1 MKRSDRRHVT
11 ALILSANLQSQMSRS
26 SPSTYLEIKAYVR
39 DKIESGAWQAGDLIP
54 SEHELVREF
63 GVARMTVNRALRE
76 LTVEQ
81 LLMRVQGTGTF
92 VADRRSQSTLV
103 EICSIGEEI
112 ASRGHKHTSEVV
124 LLGRSTDGQSLRIL
138 GLERDAFAF
147 HSQLVHFENDIPV
160 QFEDRFVNPALF
172 PDYLQQDF
180 STTTPS
186 DYMTRRAPIRRVQYS
201 ITARKA
207 SAEVRKLLRM
217 EVGEP
222 CMVLHRCTWSGP
234 LAATSVFLWYP
245 GGRLQ
250 LTGEF

>member
-1 MKRSDRRHVT
+1 MARRT
-11 ALILSANLQSQMSRS
+11 
-26 SPSTYLEIKAYVR
+26 PSNYLEIKAYVR

-54 SEHELVREF
+54 SEHELVRKF

-76 LTVEQ
+76 LTGEQ

-92 VADRRSQSTLV
+92 VADRRSQSTLI
-103 EICSIGEEI
+103 EIRSIHEEI
-112 ASRGHKHTSEVV
+112 AGRGHRHTSEVV
-124 LLGRSTDGQSLRIL
+124 LLGRSTDPQALRVL
-138 GLERDAFAF
+138 GLDNDGFAF
-147 HSQLVHFENDIPV
+147 QSQIVHFENDIPV
-160 QFEDRFVNPALF
+160 QFEDRFVHPALF

-180 STTTPS
+180 NATTPS

-207 SAEVRKLLRM
+207 TAQVRKLLRM
-217 EVGEP
+217 EAGEP
-222 CMVLHRCTWSGP
+222 CMVLHRCTWSGRH
-234 LAATSVFLWYP
+234 AATSVFLWYA